1 MVVAEILT
9 GIALVQKS
17 VDFIK
22 SNIGT
27 VNDIKDIA
35 KQIDG
40 FFLGEEQMNKGQGKG
55 VSIKEQFGIESTAND
70 FIDRKLLEEK
80 RQELKQIINLRFGP
94 TAWDQ
99 IIAERA
105 ERINQAKEAQRQAR
119 IEAKKRQDELL
130 ETIKWVGITFIC
142 IGVLLGGLVVGVK
155 VFAKG
160 KIYHPPN
167 DSQTKFRSL
176 TKQQQLNQG
185 IITPPTM
192 TLCRL
197 MKQKVYKD
205 KMACVYRGANKTYE
219 MEFTDIRVGCP
230 KSYRCVLNP
239 NGKEPSIDDIMDS
252 LRSIK
257 GD

>member
-9 GIALVQKS
+9 GIALVKKS

-22 SNIGT
+22 ENIST
-27 VNDIKDIA
+27 VQDIQGIA

-55 VSIKEQFGIESTAND
+55 MSIMEQFGSVESSATD

-80 RQELKQIINLRFGP
+80 RQELKNIINLRFGP
-94 TAWDQ
+94 QAWDQ
-99 IIAERA
+99 ILAERA

-119 IEAKKRQDELL
+119 MQAKKRQDELL
-130 ETIKWVGITFIC
+130 ETVKWVGIVFIC

-160 KIYHPPN
+160 NTYQSKN
-167 DSQTKFRSL
+167 TQFKGL

-185 IITPPTM
+185 LIKNPTM

-205 KMACVYRGANKTYE
+205 KMACIYIGAQKTYE

-239 NGKEPSIDDIMDS
+239 NGKEPSISDVMDS

-257 GD
+257 GE

>member
-9 GIALVQKS
+9 GIALVKKS

-22 SNIGT
+22 ENIST
-27 VNDIKDIA
+27 VQDIQGIA

-55 VSIKEQFGIESTAND
+55 MSIMEQFGSVESSATD
-70 FIDRKLLEEK
+70 YIDRKLLEEK
-80 RQELKQIINLRFGP
+80 RQELKQVINLRFGP
-94 TAWDQ
+94 QAWDQ

-119 IEAKKRQDELL
+119 MQAKKRQDELL
-130 ETIKWVGITFIC
+130 ETVKWVGITFIC

-160 KIYHPPN
+160 NTYQSKN
-167 DSQTKFRSL
+167 TQFKGL

-205 KMACVYRGANKTYE
+205 KMACIYRGAQKTYE

-239 NGKEPSIDDIMDS
+239 NGKEPNISDVMDS

>member
-1 MVVAEILT
+1 MVVTEILT
-9 GIALVQKS
+9 GIALVKKS

-22 SNIGT
+22 ENIST
-27 VNDIKDIA
+27 VQDIQGIA

-55 VSIKEQFGIESTAND
+55 LGIKEQFGIESTAND

-105 ERINQAKEAQRQAR
+105 DRINQAREAQRQAR
-119 IEAKKRQDELL
+119 MQSKKRQDELL
-130 ETIKWVGITFIC
+130 ETVKWVGITFIC

-160 KIYHPPN
+160 NTYQSKN
-167 DSQTKFRSL
+167 TQFKGL

-205 KMACVYRGANKTYE
+205 KMACIYRGANKTYE

-230 KSYRCVLNP
+230 KSYRCVLNE

-257 GD
+257 GE